1 MSKGYVSYRELS
13 EIVNASYAKTKDIR
27 KTMRETG
34 VSFSEV
40 WEMVGMKDYFDF
52 EEIGED
58 RRVPNSTPFV
68 FLTDTFTGKFLCFCD
83 LGRGHFLLQT
93 VNFHRSKEI
102 SVHSSNASPYMGI
115 DQILLYTLTI
125 LVTHTQ
131 RGHVSVVPLFRSKFP
146 PLHCGLIVLRN
157 T

>member
-68 FLTDTFTGKFLCFCD
+68 FLTDTFLGKFLCFCN
-83 LGRGHFLLQT
+83 LGR
-93 VNFHRSKEI
+93 S
-102 SVHSSNASPYMGI
+102 
-115 DQILLYTLTI
+115 
-125 LVTHTQ
+125 HT
-131 RGHVSVVPLFRSKFP
+131 FRNGVFES
-146 PLHCGLIVLRN
+146 
-157 T
+157 